1 VTEDEIEVVAEELA
15 KAGGL
20 SWYPG
25 RQCGS
30 LLRLVSDRYRDR
42 ARLAIA
48 ALDRYRAQKA
58 GAASTDNLATEA
70 PLTPAK
76 PRTDPDTTIP
86 AGATVVYRPPGE
98 RRAYPCRVEKV
109 EGDQIY
115 LVPHLQAWT
124 GWVPIAKVSPSPSEE
139 GSNH

>member
-1 VTEDEIEVVAEELA
+1 MTEDEIEAVAEELA
-15 KAGGL
+15 KAGGV

-25 RQCGS
+25 RERGS
-30 LLRLVSDRYRDR
+30 LLRVVSDRYRDR

-48 ALDRYRAQKA
+48 ALDRHRAQKA
-58 GAASTDNLATEA
+58 GAASTDNVAAEVPPTPMEA
-70 PLTPAK
+70 GAI
-76 PRTDPDTTIP
+76 PDTTIP

-109 EGDQIY
+109 EGNQIY

-124 GWVPIAKVSPSPSEE
+124 GWVPIGKVSPVPPEE
-139 GSNH
+139 GSNQ